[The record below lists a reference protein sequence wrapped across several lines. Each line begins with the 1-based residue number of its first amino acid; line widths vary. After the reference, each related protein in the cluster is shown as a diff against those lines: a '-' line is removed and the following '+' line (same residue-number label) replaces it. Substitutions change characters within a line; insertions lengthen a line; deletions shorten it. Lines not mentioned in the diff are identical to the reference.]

1 MKRMYVLLAAVSI
14 LAITACGGGGG
25 GGQGQ
30 SPASAS
36 TLADAQGQTPTLND
50 IHHPTLQL
58 LVTPSQAGHQPFIDA
73 IASANNSVRMV
84 MYHLQDPNVI
94 NALIAAHH
102 RIPIVQVIV
111 DRSSLSDPALEA
123 CYHQLLSAG
132 VDVMKSTTGFAIT
145 HEKSMVVDNQ
155 QAFITSM
162 NMNTTYNAE
171 RDFGIVTRDASV
183 IAEWNSVF
191 AADVENSRNGT
202 GNTPPLSVQSL
213 VWSPVSSTSKLVYL
227 IGRAT
232 STIVATVENISDA
245 TIVDAFAA
253 AAHRGVSV
261 RLMTPEC
268 VAGSDPLLNYP
279 ALNTL
284 RGHGVSARVMPYPAT
299 PTTPYMHAKM
309 ILVDSTTAYVGSIN
323 FTVNSTQHARE
334 TGIIFTNEAATQTIA
349 SVFETDWTNA
359 IDVPPT
365 PPTTCPAGN

>member
-1 MKRMYVLLAAVSI
+1 MNRMYVSLAAMSFF
-14 LAITACGGGGG
+14 AITACGGGGS

-30 SPASAS
+30 ASTPASIL
-36 TLADAQGQTPTLND
+36 TDAQGQTPTLTD
-50 IHHPTLQL
+50 IHHPSLQL

-94 NALIAAHH
+94 NALIAAHN

-111 DRSSLSDPALEA
+111 DRSGLSNPALEA
-123 CYHQLLSAG
+123 CYQQLLAAG
-132 VDVMKSTTGFAIT
+132 VDVMKSTTAFAIT

-162 NMNTTYNAE
+162 NMNTTYNTE

-183 IAEWNSVF
+183 ITEWNSVF

-202 GNTPPLSVQSL
+202 GNTPPVLVQSL

-232 STIVATVENISDA
+232 SSIIATVENLSDA
-245 TIVDAFAA
+245 TIVDAFSA
-253 AAHRGVSV
+253 AAHRGVTV

-284 RGHGVSARVMPYPAT
+284 RAHGVSARVMPYPAT
-299 PTTPYMHAKM
+299 QTTPYMHAKM
-309 ILVDSTTAYVGSIN
+309 ILVDNTMAFVGSIN

-349 SVFETDWTNA
+349 SVFESDWTNA
-359 IDVPPT
+359 INVPAT
-365 PPTTCPAGN
+365 PPTACPGSN